1 MERADQCGPDVAF
14 PAAPEW
20 LGRSTYSS
28 RSGSTGTSRSRSS
41 PSLKTSRRNAWEELR
56 DLALALA
63 DCRHPTHDPA
73 LARWQPSAYHV
84 PKLSGAGLF
93 EYRCRFPMRVIARW
107 VGPSAAEPEGVVL
120 LVAVTLSHDHRR
132 LRDVLARNRSDL
144 RDWP

>member
-1 MERADQCGPDVAF
+1 MARPVHVFEPLWFDRDFKKSLSSLPQDQQTER
-14 PAAPEW
+14 
-20 LGRSTYSS
+20 L
-28 RSGSTGTSRSRSS
+28 
-41 PSLKTSRRNAWEELR
+41 EELR

-73 LARWQPSAYHV
+73 LARWRPSAYHV
-84 PKLSGAGLF
+84 PKLSGAVLF

>member
-1 MERADQCGPDVAF
+1 MARPVHVFEPLWFDRDFKKSLSSLPQDQQTER
-14 PAAPEW
+14 
-20 LGRSTYSS
+20 L
-28 RSGSTGTSRSRSS
+28 
-41 PSLKTSRRNAWEELR
+41 EELR

-73 LARWQPSAYHV
+73 LARWRPSAYHV